1 MRLTLAFV
9 STLVALSFSAAAVA
23 QPYPSKA
30 IRVVAPYAPAGNV
43 DIVARIINK
52 RLETE
57 LGQPVLTENL
67 AGGNGVIGT
76 QTVQRSDPDGYRLLV
91 SSSAHVITPVFQKAV
106 PYDPVHDFVAISQI
120 TAMPMVL
127 MVSADLPAKTHQEF
141 VTWAKTLKGPV
152 DYGTLRGSAGH
163 FAAELWRE
171 ATGIPVN
178 QIPYKSGTGI
188 AMDVAGGR
196 VPMSFDAVAASMVH
210 IKSGKVRVLAI
221 TGPVRSPMLPDV
233 PTFAELGF
241 PGVDAQTWH
250 GYWAP
255 KGTPQAV
262 IDKLGAAMVKIS
274 QMPEVRE
281 AIHQVGG
288 NVIGSGP
295 KAFAE
300 FNVAESEKWAT
311 RAKRFNIQVD

>member
-9 STLVALSFSAAAVA
+9 SSLVALTFSAATLA
-23 QPYPSKA
+23 QSYPTKP

-43 DIVARIINK
+43 DIIARIINK

-57 LGQPVLTENL
+57 LGQPLLTENL
-67 AGGNGVIGT
+67 PGGNGVIGT
-76 QTVQRSDPDGYRLLV
+76 QAVQRSDPDGYRLLV
-91 SSSAHVITPVFQKAV
+91 SSSAHVITPLFQKAV
-106 PYDPVHDFVAISQI
+106 PYDPVTDFVAISQI

-127 MVSADLPAKTHQEF
+127 MVSAELPIKTHQEL
-141 VTWAKTLKGPV
+141 VAWARTLKGPI

-171 ATGIPVN
+171 ATGIQVN
-178 QIPYKSGTGI
+178 QIPYKSGTAI
-188 AMDVAGGR
+188 AMDVAAGR
-196 VPMSFDAVAASMVH
+196 VPISFDAVAASMVH
-210 IKSGKVRVLAI
+210 LKSGKVRVVAI
-221 TGPVRSPMLPDV
+221 TGPVRSPLLPDV

-262 IDKLGAAMVKIS
+262 IDKLGAAMVKVS
-274 QMPEVRE
+274 QNPEVRD

-300 FNVAESEKWAT
+300 FNVAESEKWAA

>member
-9 STLVALSFSAAAVA
+9 SSLVALTFSAATLA
-23 QPYPSKA
+23 QAYPTKP

-43 DIVARIINK
+43 DIIARIINK
-52 RLETE
+52 RLEAE
-57 LGQPVLTENL
+57 LGQAVLTENL
-67 AGGNGVIGT
+67 PGGNGVIGT
-76 QTVQRSDPDGYRLLV
+76 QAVQRSDPDGYRLLV

-106 PYDPVHDFVAISQI
+106 PYDPVKDFVPISQI

-127 MVSADLPAKTHQEF
+127 MISADLPVKNHQELIA
-141 VTWAKTLKGPV
+141 WAKTLKGPV

-171 ATGIPVN
+171 QTGIQVN
-178 QIPYKSGTGI
+178 QIPYKSGTSI
-188 AMDVAGGR
+188 VMDVAGGR

-210 IKSGKVRVLAI
+210 IKSGKVRVVAI

-288 NVIGSGP
+288 NVVGSGP
-295 KAFAE
+295 KAFGE
-300 FNVAESEKWAT
+300 FNVAEAEKWAA
-311 RAKRFNIQVD
+311 RAKRFNIQID